1 MTELE
6 AKFLIENPQQVS
18 AILEAVHDKAG
29 ALKAARVEDT
39 LDIYV
44 DTKDLRL
51 YRNGLLCRWQVD
63 GGECKFSA
71 VSWEPPG
78 KKHQRVAVDEPTV
91 SLPESFK
98 DIPTGPAGKKVRS
111 IVKKKELCELFR
123 VRKQKRSHA
132 DGPTVGAA
140 VELEIDETSIRAAKK
155 HSKLAPG
162 ELHFEEMRL
171 NTNGRQADLVHET
184 AKALEGRFD
193 LVPARL
199 SDFERGIQA
208 AGLDLPN
215 QHTEFDK
222 LPATDA
228 VVKLVYQYLGQ
239 QFTEVLFHEPRA
251 WEALDP
257 EGVHQMRV
265 ATRRIRAILRAFK
278 AMLPK
283 AAVKRVNCEFRWLAR
298 LLGDVRDLDVYLMNF
313 DRYTAELPAAVA
325 GSLEP
330 YRVHLEKRWA
340 ASRKELLAGLS
351 SEQFDRLVDHFQRFR
366 DECPSAN
373 APSPSIQE
381 AAAEMVDR
389 RLKKV
394 LKCGRA
400 VTKHS
405 PPEELHAVR
414 IQGKRL
420 RYLLEFFQPFYGKR
434 FKSLIRRTKAIQD
447 VLGDHQDAC
456 VASQRLQA
464 YADSLSQTEDDRQ
477 LRDAL
482 NCLIASQN
490 VHAKHERKTFPA
502 VWAKFDQPKL
512 RKQLR
517 KLL

>member
-1 MTELE
+1 MTKPE
-6 AKFLIENPQQVS
+6 AKFLIENPQQIS

-29 ALKAARVEDT
+29 AFKAARVVDT

-44 DTKDLRL
+44 DTTDLRL
-51 YRNGLLCRWQVD
+51 YRKGLLCRWQVD

-78 KKHQRVAVDEPTV
+78 KKHQRVAIDEPTV

-98 DIPTGPAGKKVRS
+98 DIPTGPAGTKVKS
-111 IVKKKELCELFR
+111 IIKKKELCELFQ
-123 VRKQKRSHA
+123 VRRQRWSHA
-132 DGPTVGAA
+132 DGPA
-140 VELEIDETSIRAAKK
+140 VELEIDETTVRAAKK

-162 ELHFEEMRL
+162 ELHFKELLL
-171 NTNGRQADLVHET
+171 NTNGRQAELVREM

-215 QHTEFDK
+215 QHSELDK

-228 VVKLVYQYLGQ
+228 VVKLVYQHLGQ

-278 AMLPK
+278 AVLPK
-283 AAVKRVNCEFRWLAR
+283 TAVGRVNREFRWLAR

-325 GSLEP
+325 GSLHP
-330 YRVHLEKRWA
+330 YRLHLEKRWA
-340 ASRKELLAGLS
+340 AARKELLAGLS
-351 SEQFDRLVDHFQRFR
+351 SEQFERLVDHFQRFC
-366 DECPSAN
+366 DEKKSGN
-373 APSPSIQE
+373 DSSPSIQE
-381 AAAEMVDR
+381 AAAEMIDR

-394 LKCGRA
+394 LKRGRA

-420 RYLLEFFQPFYGKR
+420 RYLLEFFHPFYGKR

-464 YADSLSQTEDDRQ
+464 YADSLSQTEGDRQ

-482 NCLIASQN
+482 NCLITSQN
-490 VHAKHERKTFPA
+490 AHAKHERKAFPA